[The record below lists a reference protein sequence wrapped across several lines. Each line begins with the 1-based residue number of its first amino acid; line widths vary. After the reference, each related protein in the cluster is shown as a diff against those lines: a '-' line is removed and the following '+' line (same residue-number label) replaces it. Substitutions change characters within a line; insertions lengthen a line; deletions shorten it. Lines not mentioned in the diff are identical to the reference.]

1 MIIDSHVH
9 VWSYPALFDLEDKIR
24 TTEDLITFRTKY
36 PDLYE
41 RTLHEEPVD
50 NSDQLIAHMDERG
63 IDKALVQARPGA
75 VTNDQV
81 AGCSIQPQGTNFF
94 KGLAGNGAA
103 LDCWSDL

>member
-63 IDKALVQARPGA
+63 IEKALVQARPGA
-75 VTNDQV
+75 VTNDQI
-81 AGCSIQPQGTNFF
+81 AGCFDSAPRHHSFQWVSRKRLGYFF
-94 KGLAGNGAA
+94 FE
-103 LDCWSDL
+103 